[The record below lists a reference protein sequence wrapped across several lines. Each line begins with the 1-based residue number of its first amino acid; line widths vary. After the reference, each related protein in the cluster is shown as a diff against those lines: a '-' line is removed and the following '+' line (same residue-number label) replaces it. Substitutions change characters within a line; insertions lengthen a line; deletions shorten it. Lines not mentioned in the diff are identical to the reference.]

1 MKSKV
6 MEILQDVRA
15 DVDFENE
22 TKLIDNKILESF
34 DIISLVGELSDEFG
48 IEIGPKEMTAQNF
61 NSVDSISAMVE
72 RLQNEQ

>member
-22 TKLIDNKILESF
+22 TKLIDNKVLESF

-61 NSVDSISAMVE
+61 NSVDSITAMVE

>member
-22 TKLIDNKILESF
+22 TKLIDNKVLESF

-61 NSVDSISAMVE
+61 NSVDLITAMVE

>member
-22 TKLIDNKILESF
+22 TKLIDNKVLESF

-48 IEIGPKEMTAQNF
+48 IEIGPKEMTPQNF
-61 NSVDSISAMVE
+61 NSVDSITAMVE

>member
-22 TKLIDNKILESF
+22 TKLIDNKVLESF

-48 IEIGPKEMTAQNF
+48 IEFGPKEMTAQNF
-61 NSVDSISAMVE
+61 NSVDSITAMVE

>member
-48 IEIGPKEMTAQNF
+48 IEIGPKEMTVQNF
-61 NSVDSISAMVE
+61 NSVDSITAMVE

>member
-61 NSVDSISAMVE
+61 NSVDSITAMVE

>member
-22 TKLIDNKILESF
+22 TKLIDNKVLESF

-61 NSVDSISAMVE
+61 NSADAIAAMVE

>member
-22 TKLIDNKILESF
+22 TKLIDNKVLESF

-48 IEIGPKEMTAQNF
+48 IEIGPKEMTAPNF
-61 NSVDSISAMVE
+61 NSVDSITAMVE